1 LALGDSFR
9 LGVFERPFTA
19 GDMDY
24 VADTDLLKVSL
35 SSDEHFYYVVV
46 NLENIRDK
54 ADQPG
59 AHYGVEFD
67 TNLDGRGDILLWAQ
81 KSGAS
86 DWTTD
91 GVSVLE
97 DANQDVG
104 GSNPVFADFSKG
116 DGYESVLFSAQQAG
130 DPDGAWQ
137 RTDGAEFHIAVKQEL
152 IGAPGFFWKAWAD
165 NGLADPSLFD
175 YNDSLSEEQAG
186 SPAKGSSAFYPLDEL
201 SQVDSTCWIAYN
213 YKPTGFEAGGC
224 YRPPAAVAK
233 KSGSRGSVCPACGT
247 FKMSFDCCAAC
258 GAHYTWVGT
267 GCQPAA
273 VK

>member
-46 NLENIRDK
+46 NLENIGDK

-67 TNLDGRGDILLWAQ
+67 TDLDGRGDILLWAQ

-97 DANQDVG
+97 DANEDVG

-137 RTDGAEFHIAVKQEL
+137 RTDGAEFHIAVKKEF
-152 IGAPGFFWKAWAD
+152 IGASGFFWKAWAD

-175 YNDSLSEEQAG
+175 YNDSLSEERAG

-213 YKPTGFEAGGC
+213 YKPTGFEPGGC
-224 YRPPAAVAK
+224 YHPPAAMAK
-233 KSGSRGSVCPACGT
+233 KSGSRGSACPACGT

-258 GAHYTWVGT
+258 AGYTWVGT